1 MTPSTE
7 PASFPLPSGAH
18 GAIGLDDLL
27 KRIAEFTEDV
37 ILVSEAEPLDEP
49 GPRIVYVNPAFTRM
63 TGYTPEEVIGRTPR
77 LLQGPNTCPEARA
90 LIRQALQQWE
100 PIRIELINYRKDGSE
115 FWVDL
120 SITPVA
126 DGNGWFSYWV
136 AVQRETTAARLRERE
151 MVAAQRLKAVGEM
164 TGGIAHDFNN
174 LLTAISGAAE
184 LLASRVSH
192 DAESAKLVE
201 AVRAAAHGG
210 TSQVRRLMS
219 FSRTPLLAR
228 GPVDLRAV
236 LEQLGL
242 LLRRS
247 LRDNVALEISHHP
260 QARWVDAEAVQLEAS
275 LLNLVLNAHDAIEHS
290 GRIAIDY
297 QPLVRN
303 GHSLV
308 CLQVSDSGSGMDEA
322 TVARIFEPFFTTK
335 DAGRGSGLG
344 LAMVRSFIT
353 QLGGE
358 IAVRSQPG
366 QGTTF
371 TLTLQASAPALP
383 VASQASPSAAG
394 QTCRVLLVEDDEVVR
409 MTTCAMLESLGHEV
423 RECENADAALEVLGG
438 AATFDVLFT
447 DLLMPGSMGGHA
459 LAEIARLRWPAMR
472 IIMASGWAD
481 SELPEHSSADSS
493 TPFMLK
499 PYTRDD
505 LARAF
510 ARVLAPVA
518 GG

>member
-7 PASFPLPSGAH
+7 PTPPPPPSAAPG
-18 GAIGLDDLL
+18 GLSLGDVLG
-27 KRIAEFTEDV
+27 RIADVAEDV
-37 ILVSEAEPLDEP
+37 ILVSEVEPLDEP

-63 TGYTPEEVIGRTPR
+63 TGYTSEEVLGRTPR
-77 LLQGPNTCPEARA
+77 LLQGPGTCPEACARIRA
-90 LIRQALQQWE
+90 ALQQWQ
-100 PIRIELINYRKDGSE
+100 PIRIELLNYRKDGSE
-115 FWVDL
+115 FWVEL

-126 DGNGWFSYWV
+126 DDTGWFRYWV
-136 AVQRETTAARLRERE
+136 AVQRETTAAKLRERE

-184 LLASRVSH
+184 LLAARVGH
-192 DAESAKLVE
+192 DAESTKLVD
-201 AVRAAAHGG
+201 AIRAAAHGG

-228 GPVDLRAV
+228 GPVNLHTV

-247 LRDNVALEISHHP
+247 LRDNITLEISHHP

-275 LLNLVLNAHDAIEHS
+275 LLNLVLNAQDAIGHA
-290 GRIAIDY
+290 GRIAIGY
-297 QPLVRN
+297 RPLVRD
-303 GHSLV
+303 GQDCV
-308 CLQVSDSGSGMDEA
+308 CLEVSDTGSGMDDA
-322 TVARIFEPFFTTK
+322 TLARIFEPFFTTK

-344 LAMVRSFIT
+344 LAMVKSFIT

-358 IAVRSQPG
+358 VAVRSQSG
-366 QGTTF
+366 HGTTF
-371 TLTLQASAPALP
+371 SLILPGALPALP
-383 VASQASPSAAG
+383 VASAPGTSAAG
-394 QTCRVLLVEDDEVVR
+394 RACRVLLVEDDEVVR
-409 MTTCAMLESLGHEV
+409 MTTAAMLESLGHAV
-423 RECENADAALEVLGG
+423 HECENADEALEVLDSS
-438 AATFDVLFT
+438 ATFDVLFT

-459 LAEIARLRWPAMR
+459 LAALSRRRWPAMR

-481 SELPEHSSADSS
+481 SDLPELTRPDSS
-493 TPFMLK
+493 TPFVLK

-505 LARAF
+505 LAQAF
-510 ARVLAPVA
+510 ARVLGPPP